1 MANPLDA
8 YGKVLNTRGLGTPK
22 TKLEA
27 MIESGKLTD
36 PLERFPVKKG
46 TGIDDVQ
53 RYFMGLGNI
62 LKAGGRSRLPGGA
75 FSPYVVPKNV
85 EEATK
90 QVTAA
95 SGFKPDLT
103 GAKFDKDGNL
113 IGKTPEDFVPFN
125 TDIFDEANAEI
136 LKNLKPGEK
145 PPTKSTMGLMGA
157 SDEAL
162 AQLGVAENEAQ
173 RAKTQKEAITSLA
186 QLNQEVAEDEMGRKT
201 PSEPVI
207 EDAFSSAM
215 QDYIEQARGAGPET
229 RELSLD
235 DYKKEFAEATG
246 IDISGK
252 VDKSSALMAF
262 GLALMQ
268 NRAGK
273 GFNVGRMLSSIGEA
287 GEAALPA
294 LEKAKTQARNDMI
307 AAGKYALETRS
318 VDRAADAA
326 AAEKLKQRTDYFI
339 IPKGEGISGTIAGLE
354 KGRLESLNLSELD
367 ALRKNEN
374 FSKQFDIL
382 PGSMWSSVFAE
393 AMKTPEAKNLYL
405 EKSKKIELIPG
416 VEDDLLSIEI
426 FQANPNTNKGGGAIL
441 ADDGQT
447 QYEALARMA
456 ADNQRAKEK
465 FIELGILTSDERNIF
480 TYGVDKLN
488 SLASAFGVKIG
499 EKETETDT
507 ILRILEKIA
516 MQKAPEILGES
527 GKTISDADRERVEKI
542 VGQLRASGDI
552 RTVRARIQ
560 DLFNDVILG
569 TDRKIRGAIDVMDR
583 YTGRNIG
590 KALGSGELSE
600 EEQEELQK
608 GLAALGVQ

>member
-75 FSPYVVPKNV
+75 LSPYVVPKNV

-235 DYKKEFAEATG
+235 DYKKN
-246 IDISGK
+246 
-252 VDKSSALMAF
+252 L
-262 GLALMQ
+262 L
-268 NRAGK
+268 
-273 GFNVGRMLSSIGEA
+273 
-287 GEAALPA
+287 
-294 LEKAKTQARNDMI
+294 
-307 AAGKYALETRS
+307 
-318 VDRAADAA
+318 
-326 AAEKLKQRTDYFI
+326 KL
-339 IPKGEGISGTIAGLE
+339 L
-354 KGRLESLNLSELD
+354 
-367 ALRKNEN
+367 
-374 FSKQFDIL
+374 
-382 PGSMWSSVFAE
+382 V
-393 AMKTPEAKNLYL
+393 
-405 EKSKKIELIPG
+405 
-416 VEDDLLSIEI
+416 
-426 FQANPNTNKGGGAIL
+426 
-441 ADDGQT
+441 
-447 QYEALARMA
+447 
-456 ADNQRAKEK
+456 
-465 FIELGILTSDERNIF
+465 
-480 TYGVDKLN
+480 
-488 SLASAFGVKIG
+488 
-499 EKETETDT
+499 
-507 ILRILEKIA
+507 
-516 MQKAPEILGES
+516 
-527 GKTISDADRERVEKI
+527 
-542 VGQLRASGDI
+542 
-552 RTVRARIQ
+552 
-560 DLFNDVILG
+560 
-569 TDRKIRGAIDVMDR
+569 
-583 YTGRNIG
+583 
-590 KALGSGELSE
+590 
-600 EEQEELQK
+600 
-608 GLAALGVQ
+608 

>member
-1 MANPLDA
+1 MADRPQFMLDPYTEEMLRRGVGGA
-8 YGKVLNTRGLGTPK
+8 PMTKVEALRAKRGFVKDDPK
-22 TKLEA
+22 TL
-27 MIESGKLTD
+27 MD
-36 PLERFPVKKG
+36 N
-46 TGIDDVQ
+46 
-53 RYFMGLGNI
+53 LGNLFGLSDI
-62 LKAGGRSRLPGGA
+62 MEAGGYSSLPGGA
-75 FSPYVVPKNV
+75 FSPYQVPKNV
-85 EEATK
+85 QEATEQIK
-90 QVTAA
+90 NESTNIFQVPGEVIDGSSA
-95 SGFKPDLT
+95 SKI
-103 GAKFDKDGNL
+103 NEV
-113 IGKTPEDFVPFN
+113 ISNTPEIQD
-125 TDIFDEANAEI
+125 
-136 LKNLKPGEK
+136 
-145 PPTKSTMGLMGA
+145 
-157 SDEAL
+157 SDSAL
-162 AQLGVAENEAQ
+162 AQNIPAEQ
-173 RAKTQKEAITSLA
+173 RAKTKKQAMTSLA
-186 QLNQEVAEDEMGRKT
+186 QLNQEVAEDEMGRGA
-201 PSEPVI
+201 SGDVI
-207 EDAFSSAM
+207 ESAFSSAM
-215 QDYIEQARGAGPET
+215 QDYIEQARGAGPKT
-229 RELSLD
+229 QELSLD

-273 GFNVGRMLSSIGEA
+273 GFNVGRMLSAVGEA
-287 GEAALPA
+287 GEAALPV

-307 AAGKYALETRS
+307 AAGKYALEARS
-318 VDRAADAA
+318 ADRATDAA
-326 AAEKLKQRTDYFI
+326 NAEKAKQRNDYFI
-339 IPKGEGISGTIAGLE
+339 IPKGEGISGTVAGILSN

-367 ALRKNEN
+367 ALRRNEN
-374 FSKQFDIL
+374 FSRQFDIL
-382 PGSMWSSVFAE
+382 PGSMWSSVVAE

-405 EKSKKIELIPG
+405 EKSKRIELIPG

-600 EEQEELQK
+600 DEQEELQK